1 MNLVKTNITN
11 IGDPFVLT
19 DNGVYYMYATSSS
32 NGFCV
37 WSGTDLDNLQPQ
49 GLCYLAQNSFG
60 INCFWAPEVVR
71 RADGKYV
78 MFFTARDARLDSLRV
93 GVALADSPLGP
104 FVDIADN
111 PLLNDGATIDAS
123 CFIDDDGKAYLYY
136 VKDCWENVVDGIHV
150 SQIYVVRLDDTLTKV
165 ISHPVLVAQ
174 PTEPWENKPYP
185 APLVCELDD
194 WLQKDERVYFLWNE
208 GPFVC
213 KKDGL
218 YYLTYSA
225 NCFDSR
231 YYGVG
236 LATSNS
242 PTGPFVKQS
251 KPLLQVN
258 DGQTCG
264 TGHSMF
270 FDVNGQ
276 TMMAFHCHTDYS
288 KPNGNRRFCYCKV
301 QIADGKITIL

>member
-11 IGDPFVLT
+11 IGDPFVMIH
-19 DNGVYYMYATSSS
+19 NGVYYMYATSSA

-37 WSGTDLDNLQPQ
+37 WSGSSLDNLQPQ

-71 RADGKYV
+71 RADGKFV

-111 PLLNDGATIDAS
+111 PLGNDGATIDAS

-136 VKDCWENVVDGIHV
+136 VKDCWENVVDGTHV

-165 ISHPVLVAQ
+165 ISDPVLVAY
-174 PTEPWENKPYP
+174 PTEPWESKPYP

-194 WLQKDERVYFLWNE
+194 WLQRDKREYFLWNE

-236 LATSNS
+236 VATAKS
-242 PTGPFVKQS
+242 PLGPFVKQS
-251 KPLLQVN
+251 EPLLQIN
-258 DGQTCG
+258 DGQTGG

-270 FDVNGQ
+270 FDDNGQ
-276 TMMAFHCHTDYS
+276 TMMALHCHTDYS